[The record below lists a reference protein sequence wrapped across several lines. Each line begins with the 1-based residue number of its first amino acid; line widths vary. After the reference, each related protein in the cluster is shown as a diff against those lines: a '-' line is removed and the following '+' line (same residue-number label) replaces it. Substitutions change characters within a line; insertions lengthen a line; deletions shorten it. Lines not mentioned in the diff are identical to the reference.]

1 MNTPSYGNEAL
12 LKLALAIGPSRHQ
25 HELLAQ
31 ALPVFLEV
39 LSCDYVGV
47 VADCEDPRL
56 QMLHCRRTPSC
67 RAAASM
73 LEELRTV
80 LCSTDP
86 KGYLRLNDKLLS
98 DTAAVPAEHGPPSTE
113 EFTLAEPPVEA
124 FRLAGYGFLF
134 MGRKIAL
141 ESRFVEQL
149 LPIMDK
155 LAEACRIAHELSLGE
170 QDGTALR
177 AQKSHF
183 ESIFTNTNDAMVFFD
198 TGSRVVNINTSF
210 THMFGYELEEVAGRP
225 INSVVDPEHREV
237 VYGDRLILKRETVEL
252 EVIRYTKSGK
262 PIQVLLKG
270 GPVIVDDVVTGGYAI
285 YADITAR
292 KHDEELLVRAKL
304 TAEAASKAKSE
315 FLANMS
321 HEIRTPLNGVVSML
335 SMLEDTPL
343 SRAQHEYIDMA
354 TASAETLIAVINDI
368 LDFSRIEA
376 GRLELSP
383 RECNMERE
391 LHLVMSILS
400 ARAREKELEL
410 LTQYDVAA
418 PLLFMADD
426 LRLRQIL
433 FNLAGNA
440 VKFTNKGH
448 ILLSVKL
455 KSMDAARKHA
465 RLLFSVKDTGIGI
478 PKSKLTDIFE
488 HFTQVDYS
496 STRKVGGT
504 GLGLAIARRL
514 VEIMGG
520 ALNVKSREDSGSEFS
535 FELEFPV
542 IETASED
549 HLVPRYAGLQALVV
563 DDNPVNV
570 RILTEYLRSWG
581 MKVVTAANATQTL
594 RTLNE
599 YEAAGTRLDIA
610 LVDYLMPD
618 TDGIELA
625 AKIRSQQRWASLP
638 LIAVSSHWTHEDS
651 QRLRDAG
658 FQGFVPKPISRSA
671 LDLSIQECLSDNRAD
686 TGTAA
691 TRTGAASSKGTG
703 APAGTGAAGTGAAGR
718 GVAAGT
724 GSTAD
729 AHSVTHENAGKPG
742 AAAGSVPTGTHGL
755 RVLVAED
762 NEVNR
767 KSTQMMLEDIA
778 TTILTADNGQQ
789 ALQLFKSEH
798 FDIVLMD
805 IQMPVMDGLETTRHI
820 RMHEAKLNARP
831 VPIIALTA
839 NVMSR
844 DKDTCMSAGMS
855 DYLAKPLRKHDLRA
869 LVEKHLPGRVPV
881 WVEPTPTETSA
892 KTENRSYELPD
903 NELKIF
909 DRRDF
914 AERHDGNIAI
924 AAEIMSDALKRSPSE
939 LLFLRRA
946 VEHGE
951 AEIAKRSAHKIKG
964 TAANLGADRISS
976 LCDEIMRVAEMSD
989 SPDLMMELRQ
999 LDSEFDLF
1007 AAEARAWF
1015 RNFEIN
1021 L

>member
-1 MNTPSYGNEAL
+1 MPHKNKEHVLDTPSYGNDAL
-12 LKLALAIGPSRHQ
+12 LKLALAIGPSRQ
-25 HELLAQ
+25 QQELLAH

-47 VADCEDPRL
+47 VANCEDPRL
-56 QMLHCRRTPSC
+56 QMLHSAKSLSC

-73 LEELRTV
+73 LKELSTI
-80 LCSTDP
+80 LCSPNTTSHV
-86 KGYLRLNDKLLS
+86 RLEES
-98 DTAAVPAEHGPPSTE
+98 RSADTTLVSAEHDDHSAQ
-113 EFTLAEPPVEA
+113 EFACAEPPVEA

-134 MGRKIAL
+134 LGRETAL
-141 ESRFVEQL
+141 GPQLVEQL
-149 LPIMDK
+149 LPIIDK
-155 LAEACRIAHELSLGE
+155 LAEACRIAHELSVGE
-170 QDGTALR
+170 LDGSALR
-177 AQKSHF
+177 TQKSHF

-198 TGSRVVNINTSF
+198 TNSCIVNINTRF
-210 THMFGYELEEVAGRP
+210 TSMFGYELEEVAGKP
-225 INSVVDPEHREV
+225 INTVVDPKKREV
-237 VYGDRLILKRETVEL
+237 VYGDRLILNRETVEL

-262 PIQVLLKG
+262 AIQVLLKG

-285 YADITAR
+285 YADITKR
-292 KHDEELLVRAKL
+292 KHDEELLLRAKL
-304 TAEAASKAKSE
+304 SAEAASKAKSE

-335 SMLEDTPL
+335 SMIEDTPL

-400 ARAREKELEL
+400 ARGREKEIEM
-410 LTQYDVAA
+410 LTYYDVAA

-440 VKFTNKGH
+440 VKFTDKGH

-455 KSMDAARKHA
+455 KRMDAAGKNA

-520 ALNVKSREDSGSEFS
+520 ELKVKSREDAGSEFS
-535 FELEFPV
+535 FELELPV
-542 IETASED
+542 LESTGED
-549 HLVPRYAGLQALVV
+549 HLVPRYAGLHALVV
-563 DDNPVNV
+563 DDNTVGA

-581 MKVVTAANATQTL
+581 MKVVTAANATQAL

-610 LVDYLMPD
+610 LIDYLMPD
-618 TDGIELA
+618 MDGIDLA
-625 AKIRSQQRWASLP
+625 AKIIIQDRWASLP

-651 QRLRDAG
+651 QRLKDAG
-658 FQGFVPKPISRSA
+658 FHGFVPKPVSRSS
-671 LDLSIQECLSDNRAD
+671 LDLSIQECIVGKSKNTDVQAIAPGASKD
-686 TGTAA
+686 HKESTTGKEAA
-691 TRTGAASSKGTG
+691 PGTL
-703 APAGTGAAGTGAAGR
+703 PAG
-718 GVAAGT
+718 
-724 GSTAD
+724 
-729 AHSVTHENAGKPG
+729 H
-742 AAAGSVPTGTHGL
+742 HGL

-805 IQMPVMDGLETTRHI
+805 IQMPVMDGLETTRHM
-820 RMHEAKLNARP
+820 RLHEAKLNAKP

-869 LVEKHLPGRVPV
+869 IIEKHLPGRVV
-881 WVEPTPTETSA
+881 FSGTTSA
-892 KTENRSYELPD
+892 ATIHTMNESQTNEIPD
-903 NELKIF
+903 HEVKIF

-914 AERHDGNIAI
+914 AERHDNNLAF
-924 AAEIMSDALKRSPSE
+924 AAEIMSDALKRYPSE

-951 AEIAKRSAHKIKG
+951 SDIAKRAAHKIKG
-964 TAANLGADRISS
+964 TAANLGANRISA
-976 LCDEIMRVAEMSD
+976 LCTEIMRVTEGHNGSL
-989 SPDLMMELRQ
+989 DLMQELRQ

-1007 AAEARAWF
+1007 SAEAKAWF

>member
-1 MNTPSYGNEAL
+1 MDTPSYGNDAL
-12 LKLALAIGPSRHQ
+12 LKLALAIGPSRQ
-25 HELLAQ
+25 QQELLAH

-47 VADCEDPRL
+47 VANCEDPRL
-56 QMLHCRRTPSC
+56 QMLHCARSPSC
-67 RAAASM
+67 RAAAAM
-73 LEELRTV
+73 LEELSTQ
-80 LCSTDP
+80 LCSPDATSHV
-86 KGYLRLNDKLLS
+86 RLEDVASADSALV
-98 DTAAVPAEHGPPSTE
+98 TAEHNPHATQ
-113 EFTLAEPPVEA
+113 EFTHAEPPVEA

-134 MGRKIAL
+134 LGREAAL
-141 ESRFVEQL
+141 EAQLVEQL
-149 LPIMDK
+149 LPIMNK
-155 LAEACRIAHELSLGE
+155 LAEACRIAHDLSVGE
-170 QDGTALR
+170 RDGTALR

-198 TGSRVVNINTSF
+198 TSSRIVNINARFTS
-210 THMFGYELEEVAGRP
+210 MFGYELEEVAGKP
-225 INSVVDPEHREV
+225 INSVVDPKKREV
-237 VYGDRLILKRETVEL
+237 VYGDRLILNRETVEL

-262 PIQVLLKG
+262 AIQVLLKG
-270 GPVIVDDVVTGGYAI
+270 GPVIVDDEVTGGYAI
-285 YADITAR
+285 YADITKR

-304 TAEAASKAKSE
+304 SAEAASKAKSE

-400 ARAREKELEL
+400 ARGREKEIEM
-410 LTQYDVAA
+410 LTHYDVAA

-440 VKFTNKGH
+440 VKFTDKGY

-455 KSMDAARKHA
+455 KNLDAARQNA

-520 ALNVKSREDSGSEFS
+520 DLKVKSREDAGSEFS
-535 FELEFPV
+535 FELDFPV
-542 IETASED
+542 LVSSDEA
-549 HLVPRYAGLQALVV
+549 HLVPRYAGLHALVV
-563 DDNPVNV
+563 DDNTVGA
-570 RILTEYLRSWG
+570 RILTEYLHSWG
-581 MKVVTAANATQTL
+581 MKVATALNATQAL

-599 YEAAGTRLDIA
+599 YETTGTRLDIA
-610 LVDYLMPD
+610 LIDYLMPD
-618 TDGIELA
+618 MDGIDLA
-625 AKIRSQQRWASLP
+625 ARIVMQERWASLP
-638 LIAVSSHWTHEDS
+638 LIAVSSHWSPEDS
-651 QRLRDAG
+651 QRLKDAG
-658 FQGFVPKPISRSA
+658 FHGFLPKPVSRSA
-671 LDLSIQECLSDNRAD
+671 LDQCIQECIAGTDRNSAVLSSSA
-686 TGTAA
+686 
-691 TRTGAASSKGTG
+691 AASRGPKE
-703 APAGTGAAGTGAAGR
+703 PKWVDAGTT
-718 GVAAGT
+718 T
-724 GSTAD
+724 
-729 AHSVTHENAGKPG
+729 KPRPLP
-742 AAAGSVPTGTHGL
+742 AGTHGL

-767 KSTQMMLEDIA
+767 RSTQMMLEDFA

-789 ALQLFKSEH
+789 ALQLFRSEH

-805 IQMPVMDGLETTRHI
+805 IQMPVMDGLETTRHM
-820 RMHEAKLNARP
+820 RMHEAKLNAKP

-869 LVEKHLPGRVPV
+869 IVEKHLPGRVV
-881 WVEPTPTETSA
+881 FSGETSA
-892 KTENRSYELPD
+892 ATTLTMTETQPNEMPD
-903 NELKIF
+903 HEVKIF

-914 AERHDGNIAI
+914 AERHDNNLAF
-924 AAEIMSDALKRSPSE
+924 AAEIMSDALKRYPSE

-951 AEIAKRSAHKIKG
+951 SDIAKRAAHKIKG
-964 TAANLGADRISS
+964 TAANLGAHRISA
-976 LCDEIMRVAEMSD
+976 LCTEIMRVTEEHNGSL
-989 SPDLMMELRQ
+989 DLLQELRQ

-1007 AAEARAWF
+1007 SAEARAWF

>member
-25 HELLAQ
+25 NELLTQ

-47 VADCEDPRL
+47 VADCEDPHL
-56 QMLHCRRTPSC
+56 QMLHCRETPSC
-67 RAAASM
+67 RAASSM
-73 LEELRTV
+73 LKELSTV
-80 LCSTDP
+80 LCSSDQRA
-86 KGYLRLNDKLLS
+86 YVRVEEKLSS
-98 DTAAVPAEHGPPSTE
+98 DAATVSAEHDPASTK

-141 ESRFVEQL
+141 ESQFVEQL
-149 LPIMDK
+149 IPIMDK

-170 QDGTALR
+170 RDGTALR

-198 TGSRVVNINTSF
+198 TDSRVVNINASF
-210 THMFGYELEEVAGRP
+210 TSMFGYELEEVAGRP
-225 INSVVDPEHREV
+225 INSVVDPEHREE

-262 PIQVLLKG
+262 AIQVLLKG

-285 YADITAR
+285 YADITKR

-343 SRAQHEYIDMA
+343 SRAQHEYIEMA

-455 KSMDAARKHA
+455 KSMDEARKRA

-520 ALNVKSREDSGSEFS
+520 DLKVKSREDSGSEFS

-542 IETASED
+542 IESVSQD
-549 HLVPRYAGLQALVV
+549 HLVPRYAGLHALVV
-563 DDNPVNV
+563 DDNPVNA
-570 RILTEYLRSWG
+570 RILTEYLRGWG

-599 YEAAGTRLDIA
+599 YEAAGTRLDLA

-618 TDGIELA
+618 MDGIELA
-625 AKIRSQQRWASLP
+625 AKIRLQQRWASLP

-671 LDLSIQECLSDNRAD
+671 LDLSIQECISQDRAPA
-686 TGTAA
+686 GVAA
-691 TRTGAASSKGTG
+691 TPPGATASKGTG
-703 APAGTGAAGTGAAGR
+703 SAAGKVVATGAGAPARDHSLTRENGAKTEAAVGALPP
-718 GVAAGT
+718 
-724 GSTAD
+724 S
-729 AHSVTHENAGKPG
+729 
-742 AAAGSVPTGTHGL
+742 THGL

-789 ALQLFKSEH
+789 ALQLFKTEH

-820 RMHEAKLNARP
+820 RMHEAKLNAKP

-892 KTENRSYELPD
+892 KAENRSYALPD

-914 AERHDGNIAI
+914 AERHDSNLALAG
-924 AAEIMSDALKRSPSE
+924 EIMSDALKRYPSE

-951 AEIAKRSAHKIKG
+951 TEIAKRAAHKIKG

-976 LCDEIMRVAEMSD
+976 LCGEIMRIAEMYEA
-989 SPDLMMELRQ
+989 PDLLMELRQ